1 MRERERER
9 ERERCKKMDK
19 QTNKLIFWAK
29 IVFTTP
35 ESTSNMYKHEFGIF
49 IIVLVLLLIP
59 LYGSKGQV
67 CAKTKKE
74 KKGKNQVWEWFSPT

>member
-1 MRERERER
+1 MRERES
-9 ERERCKKMDK
+9 CKTMDK

-35 ESTSNMYKHEFGIF
+35 ESTSNMYKHDFGIF

-59 LYGSKGQV
+59 LYRSKDQV
-67 CAKTKKE
+67 WAKNKKE
-74 KKGKNQVWEWFSPT
+74 KKGQNQVWEWFSPN